1 MAPINPTNN
10 RRRRQRTRVEI
21 SLCINA
27 FCSSNILVLMR
38 SDASLRSWS
47 LVLYQQQE
55 HYYTHKTSNKVR
67 KSCLLCCVSDNFRNS
82 INKAA
87 HPVSTSSYT
96 SVDMIWACSSVAKRW
111 RIKIRWKP
119 ADVAMVSFL
128 RERVEI
134 GERSSSLD
142 EKRND
147 TLVFPPII
155 DRDILLD
162 RNMRVNQV
170 RLHGNYRTRWDTRVN
185 PNTPND

>member
-1 MAPINPTNN
+1 MVYNLVYLAQFHLVEMQKWTSHAYGKIQKWIIFLHSIALNPISSFFLSTWRGCFQATRAAEWLLPIQLTN
-10 RRRRQRTRVEI
+10 RRRRQRTRAEI

-96 SVDMIWACSSVAKRW
+96 IVD
-111 RIKIRWKP
+111 
-119 ADVAMVSFL
+119 
-128 RERVEI
+128 EI
-134 GERSSSLD
+134 LSLFKCRKAL
-142 EKRND
+142 ENKN
-147 TLVFPPII
+147 
-155 DRDILLD
+155 
-162 RNMRVNQV
+162 
-170 RLHGNYRTRWDTRVN
+170 
-185 PNTPND
+185 